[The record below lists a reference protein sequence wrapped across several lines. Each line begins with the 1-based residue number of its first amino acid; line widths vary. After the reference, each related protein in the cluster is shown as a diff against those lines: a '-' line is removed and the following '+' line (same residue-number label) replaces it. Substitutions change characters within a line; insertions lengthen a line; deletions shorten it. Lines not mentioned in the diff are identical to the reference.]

1 MLVIRLSRQGGHKRP
16 FYHVVATDSRRPRDS
31 GYIEKLG
38 FYNPNAMGKEETLR
52 LDKERTDYWLD
63 KGGKMSD
70 RVKYL
75 YKSMVNEKDLR
86 ARVDKRRDDTKRRI
100 EAAAK
105 KAAAQAKPKP
115 EADAPDAE
123 SAAAAPEAEAAT
135 EAPEAESAAAEPEAK
150 PAADAAEAKPADEA
164 PANAGDAQ
172 EQKEE

>member
-115 EADAPDAE
+115 EADAPDACLLYTSPSPRDATLSRMPS
-123 SAAAAPEAEAAT
+123 SA
-135 EAPEAESAAAEPEAK
+135 
-150 PAADAAEAKPADEA
+150 
-164 PANAGDAQ
+164 
-172 EQKEE
+172 